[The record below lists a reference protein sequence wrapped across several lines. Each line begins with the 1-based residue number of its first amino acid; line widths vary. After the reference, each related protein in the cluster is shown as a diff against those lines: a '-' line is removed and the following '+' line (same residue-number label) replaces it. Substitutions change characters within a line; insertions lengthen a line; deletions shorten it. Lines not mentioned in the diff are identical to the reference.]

1 MENLVVSCHF
11 DTKKKKIFDGNNPEI
26 FYTRK
31 KTRYSNRLILF
42 IFHIYI
48 YICRIK
54 DCKKQHIISFYRAKR
69 LLIDRKFFDEKSG
82 KYYNLT

>member
-11 DTKKKKIFDGNNPEI
+11 DTKKKIFDGNNPEI

-48 YICRIK
+48 YI
-54 DCKKQHIISFYRAKR
+54 YVA
-69 LLIDRKFFDEKSG
+69 
-82 KYYNLT
+82 